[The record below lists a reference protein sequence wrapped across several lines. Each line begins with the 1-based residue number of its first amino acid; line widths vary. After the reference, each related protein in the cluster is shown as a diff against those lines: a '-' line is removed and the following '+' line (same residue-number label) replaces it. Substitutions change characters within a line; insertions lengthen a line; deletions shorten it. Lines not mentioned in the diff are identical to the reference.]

1 MQSEIPT
8 MEAESSVPPI
18 ELQWPSQT
26 DEALGVGKT
35 IVSVAGIL
43 SLALFVCVYY
53 VPHFLFIVNI
63 IPFVVCIPDLTAH
76 LYLLSLAT

>member
-35 IVSVAGIL
+35 IVSGIL
-43 SLALFVCVYY
+43 SLALFVYVYY
-53 VPHFLFIVNI
+53 VPHYLYIVNI
-63 IPFVVCIPDLTAH
+63 IPFVVRIPD
-76 LYLLSLAT
+76 